1 MAKEWEI
8 ITKTNFWGN
17 KTYEFREKKDD
28 GCGWL
33 ILLGLIFAVI
43 VVLFTGPY
51 FLIDR
56 NFKPF
61 EFNWLKNY
69 NIWIF
74 CISTWIFVLTLIVMI
89 KSFIRF
95 RSFTENAF
103 EQTYE
108 TPYLTFGLFL
118 TSMSFF
124 ASFLFETKIS
134 EYANYLY
141 ALYTL
146 LIGWLLYYLI
156 KKLNSD
162 KRYPLIIYF
171 IVLLFLPFA
180 WVNSNN
186 FNIFSNSREIEEVK
200 FNGSIN
206 AVSGANM
213 RQLPTKSSNIITKLE
228 NHTKIDLISDSSY
241 NNQIKWY
248 KIKAGEHEGWVS
260 SKLILKN
267 NE

>member
-28 GCGWL
+28 GGCL
-33 ILLGLIFAVI
+33 FILLGLIFAVI

-69 NIWIF
+69 NVWIF
-74 CISTWIFVLTLIVMI
+74 CISAWIFALTLFVMV
-89 KSFIRF
+89 KSFTRF
-95 RSFTENAF
+95 SSFTENAF

-108 TPYLTFGLFL
+108 TPYLTFGLFIP
-118 TSMSFF
+118 SMSFF
-124 ASFLFETKIS
+124 ASFLFEVKIN

-141 ALYTL
+141 AVYVL

-156 KKLNSD
+156 KNLNSE
-162 KRYPLIIYF
+162 KRYGFILYF

-180 WVNSNN
+180 WVKSNN
-186 FNIFSNSREIEEVK
+186 FKIFSSPNEVNEVK
-200 FNGSIN
+200 LNVSIK

-213 RQLPTKSSNIITKLE
+213 RQLPTKTSVIITRLE
-228 NHTKIDLISDSSY
+228 NHSKIDLILDSSY

-248 KIKAGEHEGWVS
+248 KIKVGEQEGWVS
-260 SKLILKN
+260 SKLIFNN